1 MLASPLAILLAFNS
15 HFCDSIITRVNK
27 ASFKSES
34 HRLNPLKTLKST
46 THMNTNTTSST
57 ASNKEITLGWTSMPA
72 YGEVM
77 NQVIGTAHT
86 DVASSISIG
95 KKSVLKT
102 FWSTLS
108 NLK

>member
-1 MLASPLAILLAFNS
+1 
-15 HFCDSIITRVNK
+15 
-27 ASFKSES
+27 
-34 HRLNPLKTLKST
+34 
-46 THMNTNTTSST
+46 MNTNTTSSN

-77 NQVIGTAHT
+77 TQVVGTSHT
-86 DVASSISIG
+86 DVKSSMSLG
-95 KKSVLKT
+95 KQSVLKT

>member
-1 MLASPLAILLAFNS
+1 
-15 HFCDSIITRVNK
+15 
-27 ASFKSES
+27 
-34 HRLNPLKTLKST
+34 
-46 THMNTNTTSST
+46 MNTNTTSSN

-77 NQVIGTAHT
+77 NQVVGTAHT
-86 DVASSISIG
+86 DVKSSMNLG
-95 KKSVLKT
+95 KQSVLKT

>member
-1 MLASPLAILLAFNS
+1 
-15 HFCDSIITRVNK
+15 
-27 ASFKSES
+27 
-34 HRLNPLKTLKST
+34 
-46 THMNTNTTSST
+46 MNTNTTSST

-77 NQVIGTAHT
+77 NQVVGTAHT
-86 DVASSISIG
+86 DVKSSMNLG
-95 KKSVLKT
+95 KQSVLKT

>member
-1 MLASPLAILLAFNS
+1 
-15 HFCDSIITRVNK
+15 
-27 ASFKSES
+27 
-34 HRLNPLKTLKST
+34 
-46 THMNTNTTSST
+46 MNTNITSSN

-77 NQVIGTAHT
+77 TQVVGTAHT
-86 DVASSISIG
+86 DVKSSMNLG
-95 KKSVLKT
+95 KQSVLKT

>member
-1 MLASPLAILLAFNS
+1 M
-15 HFCDSIITRVNK
+15 
-27 ASFKSES
+27 
-34 HRLNPLKTLKST
+34 KT
-46 THMNTNTTSST
+46 NNTTAT

-77 NQVIGTAHT
+77 PQIVGTAHT
-86 DVASSISIG
+86 DVKASLNLG
-95 KKSVLKT
+95 KQSVLKT